1 MNEATE
7 VGIGAGRA
15 YRPRPMKSSAKSAP
29 KSKPPGLSIW
39 MIVAAFVGITLVAGL
54 LVWPWERGPTT
65 PASRPGS
72 EAESSASISTSAL
85 PVKPEF
91 EKLKGKWMR
100 TDGGYVI
107 EVTAVDGSGKL
118 QAGYFNPGRIH
129 VAKAEATLAD
139 GAVQVFVEL
148 RDAGY
153 PGSTYTLRH
162 VTESDRLVGEY
173 YQATM
178 QERFDVEFARMP

>member
-1 MNEATE
+1 
-7 VGIGAGRA
+7 
-15 YRPRPMKSSAKSAP
+15 MKSPAQSAP
-29 KSKPPGLSIW
+29 KSKPPGLPTW
-39 MIVAAFVGITLVAGL
+39 MIVAAFVGVTLVAGL
-54 LVWPWERGPTT
+54 LVWPWPRDSST
-65 PASRPGS
+65 PASRPAP
-72 EAESSASISTSAL
+72 ETESSGSTSAL

-107 EVTAVDGSGKL
+107 EVTAVDGAGKL
-118 QAGYFNPGRIH
+118 EAGYFNPGRIH

-162 VTESDRLVGEY
+162 VTESDKLVGEY
-173 YQATM
+173 YQATR
-178 QERFDVEFARMP
+178 QQRFEVEFARMP